1 MKQLISEHHI
11 EICFQLRDF
20 LRTNH
25 KFSNLVSINTKF
37 FITDVTDRYLF
48 SVISRF
54 IRTRNK
60 FLKKNRWSDS
70 WVINRFEFRK
80 TIVSLKK
87 IFNLSSSFAFR
98 HSREFSKNTTISFE
112 FVNLRLHLSKKLSFL
127 ISSFDLVDQILL
139 ARQQLT
145 QDRLISI
152 SSSLTSI
159 SFTSQSS
166 NIFIENSDS
175 TISIESFNM
184 FDFETELNNQ
194 SRFNIASFF
203 DVISASIF
211 FTAQRTEIA
220 DINAIAIKA
229 IQMQQFISSLT
240 STTQSTSSY
249 SQSAEYIKKW
259 TVDEIEFFDSNI
271 DDDESIVNVSRHVF
285 YKNIYVFVDRLKDM
299 IVIREDDKLR
309 IVLSQCFRGAAL
321 IWHFI
326 ELYDMKKDLLRQI
339 NLASWYQI
347 MINRFKKRTSL
358 VLFALQNFK
367 YDLIDA
373 KFEKD
378 LRLFA
383 QQIFR
388 SIKTVNMNSI
398 HNQLT
403 IAWNNLDWRF
413 RANIFEST
421 ITTFIRKFLNQLNF
435 MSDIWQEMIRS
446 QDQFKFIRNR
456 FQNSRRT
463 HNYSEYF
470 VRSNSLLFSYQYQD
484 AYSNYQLDNR
494 QYERFEYRNRNIR
507 SYNSRDNRFVDS
519 RYFKKKS
526 SEFASVLS
534 FTRQSLQIIEKNA
547 NQSASD
553 SSYLEIKSKNNRDYK
568 RKNRAYVTKKDEHE
582 NEMNNSLDDEY
593 YHESNSELNYYNF
606 EQNQKKKSK
615 VNFSTSAQ
623 IFTCKK
629 CKRVFLSNNRLHEH
643 LRQDLCE
650 QVKFKAHVDTTNHK
664 ILNESTINFVMNIL
678 IVESSV
684 DSFKDVDTDFEFRE
698 WIYVKMMIN
707 LFIKNYEA
715 QICLDTNCSVILA
728 DRNFIKIHAAH
739 YIIRRM
745 ITLLNVRDLK
755 INKHETFEYI
765 IASIYFAGK
774 IAQRKLIREVIRRK
788 MHLMN
793 DVKVNMLIE
802 NDILSFEDI
811 FIDDVNSKVT
821 IASCQHMI
829 ISIEIRTLTK
839 EMINKVLHARF
850 ITIISSYS
858 MIIISIHRSNLSFI
872 WDFWFESADLNMS
885 LYAHTMNDF
894 IKCIMIKN
902 AFNKSINIF
911 RNTRLSTIIEIQYS
925 NGFHAESDT
934 SIQNLVEQKSRRI
947 HRVSWFIRV
956 FKTTTTAY
964 IAATTIIISNSNIDH
979 SNDVTIHNSNLIVI
993 FIFKIIIDDYFNL
1006 WKSEKFVK
1014 LSKNQWMRISLKF
1027 DWEIRIFEKIKIY
1040 SLRTENKK
1048 LVDQIFDDLHA
1059 KKRLKYTIES
1069 TSFSYSVFV
1078 IWKMINDQKKNQ
1090 IVIDIRDLNAII
1102 LFDAYSLSLQSDV
1115 ISAIKKCKYL
1125 SIIECASF
1133 FYQWRIHSSNR
1144 HKLTIISYR
1153 DQKIFQIAIMK
1164 YKNNSSYVQ
1173 KQIDKLFANYSSQKR
1188 LSMISSY
1195 SLKHWRNT
1203 SHILE
1208 KYSKFWS
1215 KTKFSSISRKS
1226 SSNTSQCSC

>member
-1 MKQLISEHHI
+1 L
-11 EICFQLRDF
+11 
-20 LRTNH
+20 N
-25 KFSNLVSINTKF
+25 
-37 FITDVTDRYLF
+37 
-48 SVISRF
+48 
-54 IRTRNK
+54 
-60 FLKKNRWSDS
+60 
-70 WVINRFEFRK
+70 FE
-80 TIVSLKK
+80 
-87 IFNLSSSFAFR
+87 
-98 HSREFSKNTTISFE
+98 E
-112 FVNLRLHLSKKLSFL
+112 
-127 ISSFDLVDQILL
+127 
-139 ARQQLT
+139 
-145 QDRLISI
+145 
-152 SSSLTSI
+152 
-159 SFTSQSS
+159 
-166 NIFIENSDS
+166 IFIN
-175 TISIESFNM
+175 
-184 FDFETELNNQ
+184 
-194 SRFNIASFF
+194 
-203 DVISASIF
+203 
-211 FTAQRTEIA
+211 
-220 DINAIAIKA
+220 
-229 IQMQQFISSLT
+229 
-240 STTQSTSSY
+240 
-249 SQSAEYIKKW
+249 
-259 TVDEIEFFDSNI
+259 
-271 DDDESIVNVSRHVF
+271 
-285 YKNIYVFVDRLKDM
+285 
-299 IVIREDDKLR
+299 
-309 IVLSQCFRGAAL
+309 
-321 IWHFI
+321 
-326 ELYDMKKDLLRQI
+326 
-339 NLASWYQI
+339 
-347 MINRFKKRTSL
+347 
-358 VLFALQNFK
+358 
-367 YDLIDA
+367 
-373 KFEKD
+373 
-378 LRLFA
+378 
-383 QQIFR
+383 
-388 SIKTVNMNSI
+388 
-398 HNQLT
+398 
-403 IAWNNLDWRF
+403 
-413 RANIFEST
+413 
-421 ITTFIRKFLNQLNF
+421 
-435 MSDIWQEMIRS
+435 
-446 QDQFKFIRNR
+446 
-456 FQNSRRT
+456 
-463 HNYSEYF
+463 
-470 VRSNSLLFSYQYQD
+470 
-484 AYSNYQLDNR
+484 
-494 QYERFEYRNRNIR
+494 
-507 SYNSRDNRFVDS
+507 
-519 RYFKKKS
+519 
-526 SEFASVLS
+526 
-534 FTRQSLQIIEKNA
+534 
-547 NQSASD
+547 
-553 SSYLEIKSKNNRDYK
+553 
-568 RKNRAYVTKKDEHE
+568 
-582 NEMNNSLDDEY
+582 
-593 YHESNSELNYYNF
+593 
-606 EQNQKKKSK
+606 
-615 VNFSTSAQ
+615 
-623 IFTCKK
+623 
-629 CKRVFLSNNRLHEH
+629 
-643 LRQDLCE
+643 
-650 QVKFKAHVDTTNHK
+650 
-664 ILNESTINFVMNIL
+664 
-678 IVESSV
+678 
-684 DSFKDVDTDFEFRE
+684 
-698 WIYVKMMIN
+698 
-707 LFIKNYEA
+707 
-715 QICLDTNCSVILA
+715 
-728 DRNFIKIHAAH
+728 
-739 YIIRRM
+739 
-745 ITLLNVRDLK
+745 
-755 INKHETFEYI
+755 
-765 IASIYFAGK
+765 
-774 IAQRKLIREVIRRK
+774 
-788 MHLMN
+788 
-793 DVKVNMLIE
+793 
-802 NDILSFEDI
+802 
-811 FIDDVNSKVT
+811 DVNSKIT
-821 IASCQHMI
+821 IANCQHMI

-858 MIIISIHRSNLSFI
+858 MIIILIHRSNLSFI